1 MTASRLLVTIAALG
15 ALASCGDKA
24 ETGKERTT
32 AAGEVLGGTV
42 SDAMLP
48 LDTVRSQSPP
58 LRGGDAGEE
67 EGGEDG
73 GPGENQPAARP
84 APSTPAADPEP
95 APSPAATPED
105 EAD

>member
-1 MTASRLLVTIAALG
+1 MTARRLLPAIAALS
-15 ALASCGDKA
+15 ALASCGDKP
-24 ETGKERTT
+24 ETGKERPT

-58 LRGGDAGEE
+58 LRGAVESE
-67 EGGEDG
+67 EGSDG
-73 GPGENQPAARP
+73 GDRGGADRPAAARSPRP
-84 APSTPAADPEP
+84 SHDPAP

-105 EAD
+105 EAE